1 MKTRTLAPLAL
12 ALSLLAC
19 KADNNASVEIVAI
32 CAPPDDALKCA
43 GSAECDMVLAS
54 DRPWVYLEG
63 GTNRLE
69 MFMQINNLMEDNS
82 DPAAGRTNTH
92 DAFIQAYRLSYR
104 SAFFNYSGYQ
114 HPANVTILAGSSQ
127 SPVIPLIPEAI
138 SGAISAAMTA
148 QGVTQGLVIVDL
160 ELRGELQDGT
170 DIEAGPFP
178 VAVDVHNDAFPG
190 WVCEDPTQVPVK
202 ACPNDAQTA
211 SVACA
216 AP

>member
-1 MKTRTLAPLAL
+1 MTTRTLAPLAL
-12 ALSLLAC
+12 TFSLLAC

-32 CAPPDDALKCA
+32 CAPPDDAVACA
-43 GSAECDMVLAS
+43 GSGECGAILAS

-69 MFMQINNLMEDNS
+69 LFMQLDNLMADNS
-82 DPAAGRTNTH
+82 DAAAGRTNTH
-92 DAFIQAYRLSYR
+92 DAYIQAYRLSYR

-114 HPANVTILAGSSQ
+114 HPANVTVRAETSV

-138 SGAISAAMTA
+138 SGALSAAMTA

-160 ELRGELQDGT
+160 EALGELQDGT
-170 DIEAGPFP
+170 DVEAGPFA

-190 WVCEDPTQVPVK
+190 Y
-202 ACPNDAQTA
+202 ACPNATDVVKA
-211 SVACA
+211 V
-216 AP
+216 